1 MGYAGKRK
9 YLTYLSLALAAVS
22 AVIALIPFYEIWRII
37 KEVLE
42 VRPDFS
48 QAVHIKTYGWYAVGG
63 ALSFHA
69 CLHCGAD
76 VFPSGG
82 VPGAG
87 EYADCHDGT
96 HYELPLGYVESEGT
110 GKIRKIVSDS
120 SAATE
125 TYLAHNLPDK
135 AVSIATPIA
144 LLAVMAVF
152 DWRLGLMCLSSGG
165 DRFCADGFGE

>member
-1 MGYAGKRK
+1 MKQKGKSSFQRLMGYAGKRK

-63 ALSFHA
+63 ALLSMLF
-69 CLHCGAD
+69 LHCGAD

-87 EYADCHDGT
+87 KYADRHDGT
-96 HYELPLGYVESEGT
+96 HYEAAAGIR
-110 GKIRKIVSDS
+110 GKRG
-120 SAATE
+120 
-125 TYLAHNLPDK
+125 N
-135 AVSIATPIA
+135 
-144 LLAVMAVF
+144 
-152 DWRLGLMCLSSGG
+152 G
-165 DRFCADGFGE
+165 